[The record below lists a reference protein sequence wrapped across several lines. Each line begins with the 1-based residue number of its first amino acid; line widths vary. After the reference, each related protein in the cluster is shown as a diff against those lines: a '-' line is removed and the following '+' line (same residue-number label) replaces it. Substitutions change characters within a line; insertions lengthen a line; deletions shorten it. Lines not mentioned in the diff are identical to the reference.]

1 MDAGKTPGNLLI
13 RTINN
18 NGFWVMGKIILLR
31 HGESE
36 WNQQNRFT
44 GWTDVTLTRRGEEE
58 ARHAAGL
65 IKQAGIQIDSACT
78 SVLNR
83 AIHSL
88 WLIMETLNLLWLPVS
103 KTWRLNERHYG
114 ALQGM
119 RKDEAAQQMGEE
131 LVYHWRK
138 KLPRYSAFACGS
150 PTTSPSRSPLSP
162 YCSVRSPKR

>member
-1 MDAGKTPGNLLI
+1 MYFFPHFLMITWQSLLPFSSGVAAICWSAIFSAEHRKKKVIKRGCQENPGNLLI

-58 ARHAAGL
+58 ARHAARL

-88 WLIMETLNLLWLPVS
+88 WLIMETLNLL
-103 KTWRLNERHYG
+103 
-114 ALQGM
+114 
-119 RKDEAAQQMGEE
+119 
-131 LVYHWRK
+131 
-138 KLPRYSAFACGS
+138 
-150 PTTSPSRSPLSP
+150 
-162 YCSVRSPKR
+162 

>member
-1 MDAGKTPGNLLI
+1 
-13 RTINN
+13 
-18 NGFWVMGKIILLR
+18 MGKIILLR

-58 ARHAAGL
+58 ARHAARL

-138 KLPRYSAFACGS
+138 SYRGIHNFSIAKPAITILLCQISQKVKVLRWHYEELYLTGSMSSLPASSAEKH
-150 PTTSPSRSPLSP
+150 
-162 YCSVRSPKR
+162 YY